1 MYAVTLFWRT
11 GGSSRFSTR
20 SDLHMIRKK
29 IKERSDNFILIAD
42 KDNMDHHINLDYL
55 MTMQVDAIGDISKKG
70 I

>member
-1 MYAVTLFWRT
+1 
-11 GGSSRFSTR
+11 
-20 SDLHMIRKK
+20 MIRKK